1 RLPRAPHA
9 HNVTPRLPCLAHP
22 DHKHISPPHPHLP
35 SRGHPSLSA
44 GEKARVSMNPHP
56 FQRRGSSVINGLSG
70 PWCEE

>member
-1 RLPRAPHA
+1 LLHWRLPRAPHA

-22 DHKHISPPHPHLP
+22 DHKHTSPPHPHRP
-35 SRGHPSLSA
+35 
-44 GEKARVSMNPHP
+44 GEEARVSMNPHP

>member
-1 RLPRAPHA
+1 
-9 HNVTPRLPCLAHP
+9 LPCLSRP
-22 DHKHISPPHPHLP
+22 DHKHTSPPHPHLP

-44 GEKARVSMNPHP
+44 GEEAQVSMNPHP